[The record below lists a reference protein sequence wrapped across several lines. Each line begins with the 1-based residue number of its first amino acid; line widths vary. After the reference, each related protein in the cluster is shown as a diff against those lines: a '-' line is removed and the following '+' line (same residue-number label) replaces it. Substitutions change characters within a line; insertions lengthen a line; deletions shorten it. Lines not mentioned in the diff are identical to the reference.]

1 MNEMNDEFIK
11 AVFGESWQKAHVTS
25 FTYDPSEIPSGQH
38 LMCWKGDYFSRHN
51 FAEVSNQ
58 YFTISTFAADEK
70 GTARRRKALFER
82 THCIVL
88 DDVKEKLPLE
98 EVQKLPAPSWIL
110 ETSKGN
116 EQWGYILNEPC
127 ADRHRVENLLDGLV
141 ANGLAPDGKDPG
153 MKGVTRYVRLPDGY
167 NTKAKRFINGQPFKC
182 RMLSWQPFNLVTLEQ
197 LAQPF
202 GVNLDAVR
210 REART
215 DGAADVADH
224 PLLDLVDIIRIKE
237 VRSDGRF
244 DITCPWVE
252 EHTNADD
259 SGSAVFT
266 NADGTIGFKC
276 HHGAC
281 QDRTGNDLLNLI
293 EEQYQGFR
301 QQLSAFQATRILSDV
316 SVETVIEPVV
326 PSPPTAT
333 TVVEPASTEELT
345 VEAVIQQ
352 LFDALQVAKP
362 DSDECLSIAS
372 KILEVVDS
380 LPAIK
385 QVSWHGRIRD
395 AMRWSKVEFSTIL
408 KDLRVQWYSASK
420 VNVNFYDDVIFIA
433 EANQFYNCTKRIF
446 YTPEAYQNTYMHKDP
461 EARKEALAGRVIK
474 VDKLDYAPKMP
485 PVFKEGGVTY
495 GNSWSDIS
503 ELAGEPGD
511 ASFWLEHFDVIG
523 WGNHKKHLLQW
534 MAFTLLYPEQK
545 INHMLTLG
553 SSEGC
558 GKDFLLYPLTAALG
572 NNTTTISG
580 DELLENFNDFLL
592 GSKFLLVNETEL
604 SDHRDAQ
611 TLNARLKP
619 LAAAPPERLRV
630 NQKGVKKVE
639 IRNILSVAMTTNS
652 KLPFRLSGQSRR
664 IFALW
669 SDLNTRD
676 AGGQISQAWVDY
688 WTHRWNWMQSGGVKH
703 CIHYLRNEVDLSDFN
718 PGTPPPVTEF
728 LRDIQDASK
737 PATQQT
743 LEAFISERVSIFNC
757 DLITASDANRVLRAG
772 DMMKPE
778 IMYAR
783 PDWFTPVKVGM
794 MLSDTAG
801 VQKMRAYDGKRRQY
815 LYCLRNYVKYSGMS
829 QSDLWREY
837 ERQSA
842 NQPAAELRAVK

>member
-1 MNEMNDEFIK
+1 MNLMNDEFIK

-38 LMCWKGDYFSRHN
+38 LKAWFGGYYSRFN
-51 FAEVSNQ
+51 PEPVSNQ
-58 YFTISTFAADEK
+58 YFTISTFSADEK
-70 GTARRRKALFER
+70 GVARRRKALFER

-88 DDVKEKLPLE
+88 DDVKEKLPIE

-127 ADRHRVENLLDGLV
+127 TDRFRVENLLDGLV
-141 ANGLAPDGKDPG
+141 VNGLAPDGKDPG

-167 NTKAKRFINGQPFKC
+167 NTKANRWIDSKPFKC
-182 RMLSWQPFNLVTLEQ
+182 QMLLWQPFNTVTLEQ
-197 LAQPF
+197 LAEPF
-202 GVNLDAVR
+202 NVNLDAQR
-210 REART
+210 RETRT

-244 DITCPWVE
+244 DITCPWVD
-252 EHTNADD
+252 EHTGADD
-259 SGSAVFT
+259 SGTAVFT
-266 NADGTIGFKC
+266 NKDGTIGFKC

-293 EEQYQGFR
+293 EEQYSGFR
-301 QQLSAFQATRILSDV
+301 QQLSAFQAMRILADV
-316 SVETVIEPVV
+316 SVEPEPVA
-326 PSPPTAT
+326 PLPPVTTAT
-333 TVVEPASTEELT
+333 VEPAPAEELT

-352 LFDALQVAKP
+352 LFDALRVAKP
-362 DSDECLSIAS
+362 DSDERLSIAG

-395 AMRWSKVEFSTIL
+395 EMRWSKVEFSTIL

-420 VNVNFYDDVIFIA
+420 VHVNFYDDVIFIA
-433 EANQFYNCTKRIF
+433 EANQFYDCTKRIF

-461 EARKEALAGRVIK
+461 EARKEALAGRVMK

-495 GNSWSDIS
+495 GNSWSDVS

-604 SDHRDAQ
+604 GDHRDAQ

-676 AGGQISQAWVDY
+676 AAGQMTQGWIDY
-688 WTHRWNWMQSGGVKH
+688 WTHRWNWMQSGGVQH